1 MTTNHIRT
9 RQMQYQITPE
19 DYTALRACLS
29 ARSRQGIVKV
39 PEQRVMAV
47 EQPIRLSGQQGAAF
61 RLSEDVLCLLE
72 ETAPRR
78 RLLES
83 VR

>member
-29 ARSRQGIVKV
+29 ARSEAERAGNVHT
-39 PEQRVMAV
+39 M
-47 EQPIRLSGQQGAAF
+47 F
-61 RLSEDVLCLLE
+61 FE
-72 ETAPRR
+72 ET
-78 RLLES
+78 S
-83 VR
+83 T